1 MKVHVHLNHLGVIKM
16 TNTLKTLIAL
26 FVVFGFLAGC
36 ASKTEKIET
45 PEETVV
51 DETPMETVEE
61 DTGPDLTGVATVF
74 YFDYDQSILKSE
86 ARSALM
92 IHADSLKASPRSIR
106 LEGHADE
113 RGSREYNMALG
124 ERRANAVRDFL
135 VLQGVDSYLIETIS
149 YGEERPLAVGSD
161 EGSWSQNR
169 RVELK

>member
-1 MKVHVHLNHLGVIKM
+1 M
-16 TNTLKTLIAL
+16 TNTLKSLFAL
-26 FVVFGFLAGC
+26 FVVLGFLAGC
-36 ASKTEKIET
+36 ASKS
-45 PEETVV
+45 
-51 DETPMETVEE
+51 ETVEE
-61 DTGPDLTGVATVF
+61 TPDPVVEEDTSGDDADTMSGPDMTGVATVF
-74 YFDYDQSILKSE
+74 YFDFDQSTLKAD

-92 IHADSLKASPRSIR
+92 IHAESLKAKPRSIR

-149 YGEERPLAVGSD
+149 YGEERPASVGSD

>member
-1 MKVHVHLNHLGVIKM
+1 M
-16 TNTLKTLIAL
+16 TNTLKSLFAL
-26 FVVFGFLAGC
+26 FVVMGFLAGC
-36 ASKTEKIET
+36 ASKS
-45 PEETVV
+45 
-51 DETPMETVEE
+51 ETVEE
-61 DTGPDLTGVATVF
+61 TPDPVVEEDTTDTMDTSTGPDLTGVATVF
-74 YFDYDQSILKSE
+74 YFDFDKATLKAD

-92 IHADSLKASPRSIR
+92 IHAESLKAKPRSIR

-149 YGEERPLAVGSD
+149 YGEERPASVGSD

>member
-1 MKVHVHLNHLGVIKM
+1 M
-16 TNTLKTLIAL
+16 TNTLKSLFAL
-26 FVVFGFLAGC
+26 FVVLGFLAGC
-36 ASKTEKIET
+36 ASQQEEIET
-45 PEETVV
+45 PDEPVVEETTEVEETV
-51 DETPMETVEE
+51 
-61 DTGPDLTGVATVF
+61 DTGPDMTGVATVF
-74 YFDYDQSILKSE
+74 YFDFDKAILKAD
-86 ARSALM
+86 ARAALM
-92 IHADSLKASPRSIR
+92 IHAESLKANPRSIR

-149 YGEERPLAVGSD
+149 YGEERPASVGSD

>member
-1 MKVHVHLNHLGVIKM
+1 M

-51 DETPMETVEE
+51 EETVDEVVE

-74 YFDYDQSILKSE
+74 YFDYDKSILKSE

-161 EGSWSQNR
+161 ESSWSQNR